1 VAPDEARRND
11 ESPLVFFFPEPSLV
25 IFRNFAKSGVYDA
38 RNEVPNESLEPEKID
53 DSVRPLDIE
62 LAFFFDWRA
71 MF

>member
-11 ESPLVFFFPEPSLV
+11 ESPLVFFFPFV
-25 IFRNFAKSGVYDA
+25 KSGVYDA

-53 DSVRPLDIE
+53 ESVRPLDIE